1 MSMLVVDGIKYK
13 LWKPK
18 DEEREFHPIVKEHF
32 KQIFGEDSIYFDIKY
47 KLTSKSGITAIPD
60 AYVITL
66 SKPYAWYIVENE
78 LSDHP
83 VYSHIVP
90 QITKFIDSVEEF
102 ETQKE
107 IRDILDREV
116 NEDKVLKAL
125 IEKKTGQDSYRFLTE
140 LVSKPPKI
148 AVIIDEITP
157 EVEKASKSL
166 KKLADTEIIEF
177 KTFVRENAPDVKAHL
192 INQPLF
198 EAERI
203 SKAEE
208 KERRIHVPR
217 HYVSW
222 DSLLSW
228 VDDNVKEL
236 VDILSKQITELGN
249 VNKAVH
255 GRYLCFYKGKASV
268 KSTFAAFLLTKKAL
282 KIRIRTNPNTFRD
295 PQKWTGDKIYK
306 GWFFKTGQEREFKI
320 TSKEHIPYA
329 MELIRH
335 SYEISG

>member
-1 MSMLVVDGIKYK
+1 M
-13 LWKPK
+13 
-18 DEEREFHPIVKEHF
+18 
-32 KQIFGEDSIYFDIKY
+32 
-47 KLTSKSGITAIPD
+47 
-60 AYVITL
+60 
-66 SKPYAWYIVENE
+66 
-78 LSDHP
+78 
-83 VYSHIVP
+83 
-90 QITKFIDSVEEF
+90 
-102 ETQKE
+102 
-107 IRDILDREV
+107 
-116 NEDKVLKAL
+116 
-125 IEKKTGQDSYRFLTE
+125 
-140 LVSKPPKI
+140 
-148 AVIIDEITP
+148 
-157 EVEKASKSL
+157 EKASKSL

-203 SKAEE
+203 SKSEE

-268 KSTFAAFLLTKKAL
+268 KSTFAAFLLTKKL
-282 KIRIRTNPNTFRD
+282 
-295 PQKWTGDKIYK
+295 
-306 GWFFKTGQEREFKI
+306 
-320 TSKEHIPYA
+320 SKS
-329 MELIRH
+329 ELEQIQILSETRRNGL
-335 SYEISG
+335 EIKSTKDGSSKQGKKESLR